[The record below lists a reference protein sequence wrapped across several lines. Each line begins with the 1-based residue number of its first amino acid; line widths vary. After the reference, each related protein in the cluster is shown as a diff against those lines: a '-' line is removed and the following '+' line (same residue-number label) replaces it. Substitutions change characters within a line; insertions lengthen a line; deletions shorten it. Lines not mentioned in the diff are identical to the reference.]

1 MKVTD
6 ADEQIDHIVI
16 GVRDLD
22 NAEPQFE
29 DRYGLTTIEKRTRS
43 FHGFCQ
49 PFFGRRLAMV
59 AFARCRSLPFANV
72 VTIPERC
79 AASMAAAQPRA

>member
-1 MKVTD
+1 VQVTD
-6 ADEQIDHIVI
+6 ADVQIDHIVI

-43 FHGFCQ
+43 FQGFCQ
-49 PFFGRRLAMV
+49 PFFWPSVGHGRVCPLS
-59 AFARCRSLPFANV
+59 FAPVANV
-72 VTIPERC
+72 VTISERC